1 MTDPSRPILVV
12 AAMLEEFEP
21 TLLRIE
27 PHVDAKRVMSIV
39 TGIGRERVIR
49 ALSDALGAFEPSHV
63 LHVGVAGA
71 LRPGLDGVLN
81 ITRAVDASGNEIDI
95 PAAGTGQGVTV
106 LTLDRPA
113 LTVKDK
119 RDLFARYNADAVDM
133 ETYHVAH
140 LLRDKGVPMTA
151 IRVVS
156 DLANEA
162 ILPQA
167 LDWVEPE
174 KGVASPIAAMRH
186 LVTHPWH
193 LPIVA
198 RMGWRMRGA
207 KQLLA
212 DAVAEELDRLC
223 RPA

>member
-1 MTDPSRPILVV
+1 MADPWRPILVV
-12 AAMLEEFEP
+12 AAMLEEFAP
-21 TLLRIE
+21 TLHQIE
-27 PHVDAKRVMSIV
+27 PYIDAKRVMSIV
-39 TGIGRERVIR
+39 TGIGRERVTR
-49 ALSDALGAFEPSHV
+49 TLSDALEAFEPPHV

-81 ITRAVDASGNEIDI
+81 ITRAIDENGNEIHI
-95 PAAGTGQGVTV
+95 PAIGIGQGITV

-140 LLRDKGVPMTA
+140 LLRDKGVPMTS
-151 IRVVS
+151 IRTVS
-156 DLANEA
+156 DMAGEA
-162 ILPQA
+162 VLPQA

-174 KGVASPIAAMRH
+174 QGVANPVAAMRH

-193 LPIVA
+193 LPAVA

-207 KQLLA
+207 KRRLA
-212 DAVAEELDRLC
+212 DAVTEELDRMC